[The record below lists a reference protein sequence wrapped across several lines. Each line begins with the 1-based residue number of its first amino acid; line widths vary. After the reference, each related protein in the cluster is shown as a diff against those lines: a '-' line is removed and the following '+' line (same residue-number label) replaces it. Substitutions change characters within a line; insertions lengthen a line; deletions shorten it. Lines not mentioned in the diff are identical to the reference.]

1 LYRLLL
7 RQYDVVGELI
17 RALDKTYVF
26 SSKTI
31 PHIKKMWTGLSRI
44 RALLPVQMSGEEEGL
59 MRFLLWELVNNHI
72 FFQHPDLIR
81 ILRVHENVMA
91 LMMNTLGRQQAQS
104 EAQGATTPGEG
115 EQPAKEKVS
124 LL

>member
-1 LYRLLL
+1 
-7 RQYDVVGELI
+7 
-17 RALDKTYVF
+17 
-26 SSKTI
+26 
-31 PHIKKMWTGLSRI
+31 
-44 RALLPVQMSGEEEGL
+44 MSQEEEGL

-104 EAQGATTPGEG
+104 EAQGGATSGEG

-124 LL
+124 LF